1 MLRYT
6 YTARLVYNL
15 MSFLGAFQNSRR
27 YVDVADTS
35 ALYPVDLD
43 FDPRI
48 L

>member
-15 MSFLGAFQNSRR
+15 VSFLRVFQNSRH
-27 YVDVADTS
+27 YVDMADTS
-35 ALYPVDLD
+35 ALYPIGLD
-43 FDPRI
+43 FDPRV

>member
-15 MSFLGAFQNSRR
+15 MSFLGVFQNSRR

-35 ALYPVDLD
+35 VLYPFGLD
-43 FDPRI
+43 FDPRV